1 MKGNFEKSK
10 KFRNLI
16 KSDFNINVVLSNL
29 KYFIQDD
36 LERHQKEKKT
46 CINFYQAWKK
56 ASNFNAFLDCLN
68 SQFFIENNPT
78 TASWLYNHKA
88 ITVEIETFLNN
99 EKGKHFMSYADRG
112 GILLTDE
119 SNLNE
124 MLISNHY
131 GDGNTFIHIYE
142 NEKALLKDVNPC
154 VLHLS
159 DVTISG
165 IWKLKEYDC
174 DRNSE
179 TLHILKGAYFVYIEK
194 RTVIFERFKTLEELQ
209 KE

>member
-10 KFRNLI
+10 KFRSLI
-16 KSDFNINVVLSNL
+16 KSDFNIDVVLSNL

-46 CINFYQAWKK
+46 CIDFYQAWKK

-68 SQFFIENNPT
+68 SQNFIENNLT
-78 TASWLYNHKA
+78 TASWLYSHKA
-88 ITVEIETFLNN
+88 LTVEVESFLCQ
-99 EKGKHFMSYADRG
+99 EKCKNFMTYAD
-112 GILLTDE
+112 
-119 SNLNE
+119 
-124 MLISNHY
+124 
-131 GDGNTFIHIYE
+131 
-142 NEKALLKDVNPC
+142 KDANPC

-165 IWKLKEYDC
+165 VWNLKEYDC

-179 TLHILKGAYFVYIEK
+179 TLYTLKGAYFVYIEK
-194 RTVIFERFKTLEELQ
+194 KTIIFERYRTLEELQ

>member
-10 KFRNLI
+10 KFRSLI
-16 KSDFNINVVLSNL
+16 KSDFNLDLILPNL
-29 KYFIQDD
+29 KCFIQDD
-36 LERHQKEKKT
+36 LERHHKEKKT

-68 SQFFIENNPT
+68 SQKFIENNPA
-78 TASWLYNHKA
+78 TASWLYDYKVL
-88 ITVEIETFLNN
+88 TVEVEVFLNN
-99 EKGKHFMSYADRG
+99 EKGKHFITYADRG
-112 GILLTDE
+112 GVLLTDKNN
-119 SNLNE
+119 SNE
-124 MLISNHY
+124 ILISNHY

-142 NEKALLKDVNPC
+142 NEKPLLEGATG

-165 IWKLKEYDC
+165 VWNLKEYDC

-179 TLHILKGAYFVYIEK
+179 TLHVLKGAYFVYTEK
-194 RTVIFERFKTLEELQ
+194 KTVIFERYRTLEELQ
-209 KE
+209 KK

>member
-16 KSDFNINVVLSNL
+16 KSDFDLDLILPNL

-36 LERHQKEKKT
+36 LERHHKENKT
-46 CINFYQAWKK
+46 CIDFYQAWKK

-68 SQFFIENNPT
+68 SQNFIKNNPT
-78 TASWLYNHKA
+78 TASWLYAYKVLA
-88 ITVEIETFLNN
+88 VEVEAFLNN
-99 EKGKHFMSYADRG
+99 EKGKHFITYADRG
-112 GILLTDE
+112 GVLLTDKNN
-119 SNLNE
+119 SNE
-124 MLISNHY
+124 ILISNHY

-142 NEKALLKDVNPC
+142 NEKPLLEGATG
-154 VLHLS
+154 VLQLS

-165 IWKLKEYDC
+165 VWNLKEYDC

-179 TLHILKGAYFVYIEK
+179 TLHVLKGAYFVYIEK
-194 RTVIFERFKTLEELQ
+194 KTVIFERYRTLEELQ
-209 KE
+209 KK

>member
-16 KSDFNINVVLSNL
+16 KSDFDLDLILPNL
-29 KYFIQDD
+29 KYFVQDD
-36 LERHQKEKKT
+36 LERHKKENKI
-46 CINFYQAWKK
+46 CIDFYQAWKK

-68 SQFFIENNPT
+68 SQNFIENNPT
-78 TASWLYNHKA
+78 TASWLYDYKA
-88 ITVEIETFLNN
+88 LTVEVDAFLNN
-99 EKGKHFMSYADRG
+99 EKGKHFMTYADRG
-112 GILLTDE
+112 GILLTDK
-119 SNLNE
+119 SNSNE

-142 NEKALLKDVNPC
+142 NEKPLLDGASG
-154 VLHLS
+154 VLQLS

-165 IWKLKEYDC
+165 VWNLKEYDC

-179 TLHILKGAYFVYIEK
+179 TLHVLKGAYFVYIEK
-194 RTVIFERFKTLEELQ
+194 KIIIFERYRTLEELR
-209 KE
+209 KK

>member
-10 KFRNLI
+10 KFRSLI
-16 KSDFNINVVLSNL
+16 KSDFNVDVVVSNL

-46 CINFYQAWKK
+46 CIDFYQAWKK

-68 SQFFIENNPT
+68 STNFIENNPA
-78 TASWLYNHKA
+78 TASWLYDYKA
-88 ITVEIETFLNN
+88 LTVEVDAFLNN
-99 EKGKHFMSYADRG
+99 EKGKHFITYADRG
-112 GILLTDE
+112 GVLLTDI
-119 SNLNE
+119 SNSNE

-142 NEKALLKDVNPC
+142 NEKPLLDGASG

-165 IWKLKEYDC
+165 VWNLKEYDC

-179 TLHILKGAYFVYIEK
+179 TLHVLKGAYFVYTEK
-194 RTVIFERFKTLEELQ
+194 KTVIFERYRTLEELQ
-209 KE
+209 KK

>member
-10 KFRNLI
+10 KFRSLI
-16 KSDFNINVVLSNL
+16 KSDFNIDVVVSNL

-36 LERHQKEKKT
+36 LERHHKENKT
-46 CINFYQAWKK
+46 CIDFYQAWKK
-56 ASNFNAFLDCLN
+56 ASNFNDFLDCLS
-68 SQFFIENNPT
+68 SQNFIENNLT
-78 TASWLYNHKA
+78 TASWLYSHKI

-119 SNLNE
+119 SNSNE

-142 NEKALLKDVNPC
+142 NEKPLLDGASG

-165 IWKLKEYDC
+165 VWNLKEYDC
-174 DRNSE
+174 DRNSK
-179 TLHILKGAYFVYIEK
+179 TLHTLKGAYFVCIEK
-194 RTVIFERFKTLEELQ
+194 KTVIFERYRTLKELQ
-209 KE
+209 KK

>member
-16 KSDFNINVVLSNL
+16 KSDFDLDLILPNL

-36 LERHQKEKKT
+36 LERHHKENKT
-46 CINFYQAWKK
+46 CIDFYQAWKK

-68 SQFFIENNPT
+68 SQNFIKNNPT
-78 TASWLYNHKA
+78 TASWLYDYKVLA
-88 ITVEIETFLNN
+88 VEVEAFLNN
-99 EKGKHFMSYADRG
+99 EKGKHFITYADRG
-112 GILLTDE
+112 GVLLTDKNN
-119 SNLNE
+119 SNE
-124 MLISNHY
+124 ILISNHY

-142 NEKALLKDVNPC
+142 NEKPLLEGATG
-154 VLHLS
+154 VLQLS

-165 IWKLKEYDC
+165 VWNLKEYDC

-179 TLHILKGAYFVYIEK
+179 TLHVLKGAYFVYIEK
-194 RTVIFERFKTLEELQ
+194 KTVIFERYRTLEELQ
-209 KE
+209 KR

>member
-16 KSDFNINVVLSNL
+16 KSDFDLDLILPNL

-36 LERHQKEKKT
+36 LERHKKENKT
-46 CINFYQAWKK
+46 CIDFYQAWKK

-68 SQFFIENNPT
+68 SQNFIKNNPT
-78 TASWLYNHKA
+78 TASWLYAYKA
-88 ITVEIETFLNN
+88 LAVEVEAFLNN
-99 EKGKHFMSYADRG
+99 EKGKHFITYADRG
-112 GILLTDE
+112 GVLLTDKNN
-119 SNLNE
+119 SNE
-124 MLISNHY
+124 ILISNHY

-142 NEKALLKDVNPC
+142 NEKPLLEGATG
-154 VLHLS
+154 VLQLS

-165 IWKLKEYDC
+165 VWNLKEYDC

-179 TLHILKGAYFVYIEK
+179 TLHVLKGAYFVYTEK
-194 RTVIFERFKTLEELQ
+194 KTVIFERYRTLEELQ
-209 KE
+209 KK

>member
-10 KFRNLI
+10 KFRSLI
-16 KSDFNINVVLSNL
+16 KSDFNIDVVVSNL

-36 LERHQKEKKT
+36 LERHQKENKT
-46 CINFYQAWKK
+46 CIDFYQAWKK
-56 ASNFNAFLDCLN
+56 ASNFNDFLDCLN
-68 SQFFIENNPT
+68 SQNFIENNPT
-78 TASWLYNHKA
+78 TASWLYSHKA
-88 ITVEIETFLNN
+88 LTIEIEAFLNN
-99 EKGKHFMSYADRG
+99 EKGKHFVTYADRG
-112 GILLTDE
+112 GVLLTDKDN
-119 SNLNE
+119 SNE

-142 NEKALLKDVNPC
+142 NEKALLEGASG

-165 IWKLKEYDC
+165 VWNLKEYDC

-179 TLHILKGAYFVYIEK
+179 TLHTLKGAYFVFIEK
-194 RTVIFERFKTLEELQ
+194 KTIIFERYRTLEELQ
-209 KE
+209 KK

>member
-1 MKGNFEKSK
+1 MKSNFEKSK
-10 KFRNLI
+10 KFRSLI
-16 KSDFNINVVLSNL
+16 KSDFNIDVVVSNL

-36 LERHQKEKKT
+36 LEKHQKEKKT
-46 CINFYQAWKK
+46 CIDFYQAWKK
-56 ASNFNAFLDCLN
+56 ASNFNAFLDCLK
-68 SQFFIENNPT
+68 SQNFIENNLK
-78 TASWLYNHKA
+78 TASWLYSHKA

-131 GDGNTFIHIYE
+131 GVGNTFIHIYE
-142 NEKALLKDVNPC
+142 NEKPLLEGVTS

-179 TLHILKGAYFVYIEK
+179 TLHVLKGAYVVYIEK